1 MVIEPSPPA
10 TLGRRSVL
18 NLLLGGSVTGL
29 LGVLLYPIVRFV
41 MPLPEQAVEASS
53 VVAAR
58 AQDLPVGAS
67 KLFRFGSQPALVIRT
82 SSDEVRAFSAVC
94 THLQCTVQYRA
105 DLDRIWCACHNGLF
119 DLSGKN
125 VGGPPPRPL
134 EELTAVVRGDEIIVT
149 RTKS

>member
-1 MVIEPSPPA
+1 MVIKRNPPA
-10 TLGRRSVL
+10 ALGRRSVL

-58 AQDLPVGAS
+58 ARDLPVGAS

-82 SSDEVRAFSAVC
+82 SSGELRAFSAVC

-134 EELTAVVRGDEIIVT
+134 EELTAAVRGDEIIVT